1 MISQTAEYA
10 LRAAVHL
17 AARPESGPA
26 TAKDIAEAVQVPVGY
41 LQKVLRM
48 LCRHDLLLA
57 SRGTTGGFE
66 LARPAESISV
76 LDVLRAADNPLPR
89 IERCPL
95 ALPCHEQLCPLHKL
109 LDEQMQRAEQAFAS
123 ASIRDLAA
131 RSRTGLT
138 LRGDAIPAPPSSPAP
153 NPPVVES

>member
-17 AARPESGPA
+17 AANPDSGPA
-26 TAKDIAEAVQVPVGY
+26 AAKDIADAVQVPVGY

-48 LCRHDLLLA
+48 LCQHDLLIA
-57 SRGTTGGFE
+57 SRGATGGFV

-95 ALPCHEQLCPLHKL
+95 GRPCHKQLCPLHKL
-109 LDEQMQRAEQAFAS
+109 LDEQMQRAELAFAS
-123 ASIRDLAA
+123 ASIRDLVDRPGN
-131 RSRTGLT
+131 RSGIHGL
-138 LRGDAIPAPPSSPAP
+138 G
-153 NPPVVES
+153 